1 MNKGNLNR
9 RRVMIK
15 TLLISFMALAILGCG
30 SSTST
35 SGVDSPSLTESQSDL
50 IFARELKEG
59 RGLTSTDSPP
69 QQQTALTKCKVRY
82 TYIYSTKTYVTLR
95 GCAFSWIRLTGAW
108 KTTGASIATVAKSR
122 NLTVWISYSGSKI
135 VYVAI

>member
-1 MNKGNLNR
+1 
-9 RRVMIK
+9 MIK

-30 SSTST
+30 SSTVT

-59 RGLTSTDSPP
+59 RGLTSTDAPP
-69 QQQTALTKCKVRY
+69 PKQTALTKCKIKY
-82 TYIYSTKTYVTLR
+82 TYIYATKTYVTLS
-95 GCAFSWIRLTGAW
+95 GCAFSWVRLTGAW

-122 NLTVWISYSGSKI
+122 NLNVWISYSGSKI

>member
-1 MNKGNLNR
+1 
-9 RRVMIK
+9 MIK

-30 SSTST
+30 SSTAT
-35 SGVDSPSLTESQSDL
+35 SGVDSPSLTENQLDL

-59 RGLTSTDSPP
+59 RGLTSTDAPP
-69 QQQTALTKCKVRY
+69 PKQTALTKCKIKY
-82 TYIYSTKTYVTLR
+82 TYIYSSQTYVTLQ
-95 GCAFSWIRLTGAW
+95 GCKFTYVRLKGAW

-122 NLTVWISYSGSKI
+122 NLNVWISYSGSKL